1 MDNKEK
7 HLTTNAA
14 DLAQE
19 LAPLYH
25 RFQGQE
31 NPQRAYIEIDPQGR
45 TMIAEYDGE
54 IGNAVPM
61 AVYHGRILRLHISP
75 YLRGDVLADILE
87 SDEVQA
93 LAQRI
98 CAGHETYWDG
108 SNLRGRLSDD
118 ARSAFEALQEHLDSY
133 QEEPYLARVC
143 DPSDW
148 VATADQVGI
157 ASNTT
162 DEEVHRLALELL
174 DEAYADDVLIDGDL
188 EAHLRWLRDNV
199 REAIER

>member
-1 MDNKEK
+1 MDNKDK

-31 NPQRAYIEIDPQGR
+31 NPQRAYIEIYPQGR

-61 AVYHGRILRLHISP
+61 AVYHGRILRVRVSP

-87 SDEVQA
+87 GDEVQD

-98 CAGHETYWDG
+98 CAGNEAYWDG
-108 SNLRGRLSDD
+108 ANMRGRLNDD
-118 ARSAFEALQEHLDSY
+118 GKVALEALQECLDSY
-133 QEEPYLARVC
+133 QEEPYLVQVC
-143 DPSDW
+143 DPGDW
-148 VATADQVGI
+148 VATANQVGI
-157 ASNTT
+157 TGKTT
-162 DEEVHRLALELL
+162 DDEIHRLALALL
-174 DEAYADDVLIDGDL
+174 DEASADNVLIDGDL

-199 REAIER
+199 REAM